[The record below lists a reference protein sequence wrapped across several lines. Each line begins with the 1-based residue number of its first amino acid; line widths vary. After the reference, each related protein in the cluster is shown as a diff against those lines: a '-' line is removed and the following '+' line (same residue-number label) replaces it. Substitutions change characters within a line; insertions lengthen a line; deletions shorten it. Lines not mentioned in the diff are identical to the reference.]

1 MPRAQ
6 PLQQP
11 LQRRQVED
19 VLQAFAIGLEDDRE
33 GRILA
38 RDLEEGL
45 RLQPLLPKRRP
56 LVGPP
61 PRDQQRPRRVLAKAR
76 PEERR
81 VADLVDDQ
89 VLDLLGI
96 DQHEVAGRRGVGVGE
111 VDRDPVVR
119 PDRVGVEAE
128 RLAHAG
134 RQRQRPGRVH
144 AGSERRQD
152 AEPPVADLVAEALD
166 HHGSVRWNRAGRS
179 FLLSQ
184 EA

>member
-1 MPRAQ
+1 M
-6 PLQQP
+6 QQP
-11 LQRRQVED
+11 LEGRQVED
-19 VLQAFAIGLEDDRE
+19 VLQALAVGLEDDRE
-33 GRILA
+33 GRVLA
-38 RDLEEGL
+38 RDLEERL

-56 LVGPP
+56 LIGPP
-61 PRDQQRPRRVLAKAR
+61 PRNQQRPRRVLAEAR
-76 PEERR
+76 SEERR

-134 RQRQRPGRVH
+134 RERERPGRVH
-144 AGSERRQD
+144 PGSERRQD

-166 HHGSVRWNRAGRS
+166 DDRPVGRKSAGRRG
-179 FLLSQ
+179 LLAQ
-184 EA
+184 EPE